1 MSDPNEP
8 TLPGSPGQPARPL
21 VHIGYHKTGT
31 TWLQKNVFNDED
43 LGLSLVAGPLPVRFW
58 FIAINA
64 FDFDPSRVRTRFRR
78 SMEEAGERGL
88 VPVFSHERLSG
99 SPYAGGHDSKAS
111 ADRLA
116 ATFPDARILV
126 TIREQKSMILSVYKQ
141 YLRWGGAASFY
152 QFLNA
157 ASGEGRLPV
166 FRYDFF
172 EYHRLIG
179 YYKSLFGVENVLAQ
193 PYELLRAR
201 PADFLGRIT
210 GFLGLPDSE
219 PPSSRANISPS
230 ALSLALKRRANRFLV
245 RDALNP
251 APLLERPEINKTLH
265 RACRRFDELAP
276 ADLLKRHEAR
286 WRDFVA
292 LQVGDRYAQSNALTS
307 ELIGVTLKDFGYA

>member
-1 MSDPNEP
+1 M
-8 TLPGSPGQPARPL
+8 RPL

-31 TWLQKNVFNDED
+31 TWLQKNVFVDE
-43 LGLSLVAGPLPVRFW
+43 GIGFSLVAGPLPVRFW
-58 FIAINA
+58 FIGINA
-64 FDFDPSRVRTRFRR
+64 FDFDPARVRLRFRR
-78 SMEEAGERGL
+78 AMKEAGEQNL

-116 ATFPDARILV
+116 ATFPEARILI

-141 YLRWGGAASFY
+141 YLRWGGAASFW
-152 QFLNA
+152 QFLNVV
-157 ASGEGRLPV
+157 SGEGRAPV

-179 YYKSLFGVENVLAQ
+179 HYRDLFGAENVLAQ

-201 PADFLGRIT
+201 PADFLGGIT
-210 GFLGLPDSE
+210 GFLDLPDAE
-219 PPSSRANISPS
+219 PPSSQSNISPS

-251 APLLERPEINKTLH
+251 APLLERPGVNRTLH

-276 ADLLKRHEAR
+276 ADLLKKHELR
-286 WRDFVA
+286 WRDFVEQ
-292 LQVGDRYAQSNALTS
+292 QVGDRYVESNALTS
-307 ELIGVTLKDFGYA
+307 ELIGMNLKDFGYA